1 MSPNVLD
8 SRQRFKKVGLSH
20 STVCVW
26 KKYSRVVLKI
36 TSNKR
41 MSSTLEKILNKAKNE
56 GKTLDMSTVAYTL
69 GYAAGKKME
78 TKMGTLIFLFRKRRR
93 RNDA

>member
-1 MSPNVLD
+1 
-8 SRQRFKKVGLSH
+8 
-20 STVCVW
+20 
-26 KKYSRVVLKI
+26 
-36 TSNKR
+36 

-93 RNDA
+93 RNDANRKSRLQRGDDRSGAYTSGQDAETEE

>member
-1 MSPNVLD
+1 M
-8 SRQRFKKVGLSH
+8 
-20 STVCVW
+20 
-26 KKYSRVVLKI
+26 VLKII

-78 TKMGTLIFLFRKRRR
+78 TKTGTLIFFV
-93 RNDA
+93 